1 MIQKVATMK
10 EIKVVH
16 WCDYPGCAES
26 ASESPMGQVTRDIEF
41 WVYTPG
47 KGRKSSPIRVEVC
60 DNHEA
65 ELKNLYHA
73 MQKADQK
80 RAE

>member
-1 MIQKVATMK
+1 MK

-16 WCDYPGCAES
+16 WCDYPEC
-26 ASESPMGQVTRDIEF
+26 SEAAKEFPMGQVTRDIEF

-47 KGRKSSPIRVEVC
+47 KGRKPNPIRVEVC
-60 DNHEA
+60 ESHEA
-65 ELKNLYHA
+65 ELKNLYYA